1 MSIQL
6 FEHNERAYQAVR
18 TMLADHGR
26 AAVVH
31 PTGTGK
37 SYIAFRLVEENAE
50 KRFLWLSPSEYIFQ
64 TQIENLCAENPTFPV
79 DSINFATYAKLM
91 LLEGEALDNLAPDFI
106 VLDEFHRCG
115 ADQWGKG
122 VDRLLSRYPEAK
134 VLGLSA
140 TAIRYLD
147 NNRNMAEELFQGCI
161 ASEMTLG
168 EAIVRGI
175 LPAPVYV
182 STLFRYQNELQ
193 RYQNRIDSM
202 RSGGVRDNNQK
213 YLDAL
218 RRALE
223 KADGLDTI
231 FQRYLTHKNGKYI
244 VFCANV
250 EHMREMVSH
259 VPEWFGG
266 IDPEPKVYAVFS
278 DSAESGKEFE
288 EFKADSSDHLKLLF
302 CIDMLNEGVH
312 VAGISGVILFR
323 PTVSPIIYKQQIG
336 RALTA
341 GVGGTPLII
350 DVVNN
355 LESIRSIDSL
365 QDEMSKAV
373 LWLRAN
379 GRGGEIVH
387 ECFEILEQQRD
398 CRELFEE
405 LERSL
410 SSTWEQYFQAA
421 WVYSRE
427 HEGSLGSL
435 PARYVTENGLS
446 LGNWV
451 QTQKKIRTGRQ
462 QGSLTDEQIARL
474 NAIGMVW
481 ENRLEL
487 QFQRNYKYAKAY
499 FEQYGDLLV
508 PAAYQTED
516 GFRLG
521 AWICKLRQQYVN
533 GEQAGVL
540 SQERVRQL
548 NAIGMCWDVL
558 SYNWEKNYSE
568 ALDYSREHG
577 DLNVPAGH
585 RTKSGFALGNWLNNL
600 RSARAG
606 KNRQTPPTAEQVERL
621 NAIGMRWGNRF
632 DEQWQNSYQEAK
644 RYFEKNSTLS
654 NIPPDYRTPDGVQL
668 SRWVNTQ
675 QYALDHPEK
684 SSSRLTKERT
694 ELLRELGLHPSEKK
708 DPWMRALALAE
719 RYRDA
724 FGTLNISQSVSFEG
738 FGLGRWLALQRKSHQ
753 KGQLSDEQIR
763 RLELLSFDWRT
774 TSERQWEERFA
785 EAEAYRKERGNLGVP
800 ASSRGLGRWLQMQRD
815 RRRKGLLTEVQISR
829 LDALGMDWGRMAAP
843 VRVEASSGRPSDQD
857 SGQSFLRL

>member
-18 TMLADHGR
+18 TMLAAHGR

-64 TQIENLCAENPTFPV
+64 TQIENLCAENPDLPV
-79 DSINFATYAKLM
+79 DSITFATYAKLM

-202 RSGGVRDNNQK
+202 RSKGVRDNNQK

-223 KADGLDTI
+223 KSDGLDTI
-231 FQRYLTHKNGKYI
+231 FQRYLTRKDGKYI

-266 IDPEPKVYAVFS
+266 IDQEPKVYAVYS

-288 EFKADSSDHLKLLF
+288 QFKADNGDHLKLLF

-312 VAGISGVILFR
+312 VVGISGVILFR

-341 GVGGTPLII
+341 GVDGTPLII

-373 LWLRAN
+373 LWLRSN

-387 ECFEILEQQRD
+387 ERFEILEQQRD

-410 SSTWEQYFQAA
+410 SSTWEQYFEAA
-421 WVYSRE
+421 RLFSTQ
-427 HEGSLGSL
+427 HGGSLKDL

-446 LGNWV
+446 LGNWI
-451 QTQKKIRTGRQ
+451 QTQRKVRAGRQ
-462 QGSLTDEQIARL
+462 QGVLNEEQITRL
-474 NAIGMVW
+474 DSIGMVW
-481 ENRLEL
+481 DNRLEL
-487 QFQRNYKYAKAY
+487 QFQRNYTYAKAY
-499 FEQYGDLLV
+499 FDLYGDLMV
-508 PAAYQTED
+508 PAAYKAED

-521 AWICKLRQQYVN
+521 AWISKLRHQFAN
-533 GEQAGVL
+533 GEKAGVL
-540 SQERVRQL
+540 SRDRIEQL
-548 NAIGMCWDVL
+548 NGIGMCWDAL
-558 SYNWEKNYSE
+558 SFKWEKNYSE
-568 ALDYSREHG
+568 ALAYYRKHG
-577 DLNVPAGH
+577 DLNVPAAY
-585 RTKSGFALGNWLNNL
+585 RTEKGFALGNWLNNL
-600 RSARAG
+600 RSARLG
-606 KNRQTPPTAEQVERL
+606 KNRQTPPTQDQIARL
-621 NAIGMRWGNRF
+621 DAIGMRWGDRF
-632 DEQWQNSYQEAK
+632 EEQWIRSYQAAK
-644 RYFEKNSTLS
+644 RYFQRNGTVK
-654 NIPPDYRTPDGVQL
+654 NIPSDYLSPEGVQL
-668 SRWVNTQ
+668 GRWVNTQ
-675 QYALDHPEK
+675 RYALNHPEK
-684 SSSRLTKERT
+684 SGSRLTEERT
-694 ELLRELGLHPSEKK
+694 RLLSELGIFP
-708 DPWMRALALAE
+708 
-719 RYRDA
+719 
-724 FGTLNISQSVSFEG
+724 T
-738 FGLGRWLALQRKSHQ
+738 
-753 KGQLSDEQIR
+753 
-763 RLELLSFDWRT
+763 
-774 TSERQWEERFA
+774 
-785 EAEAYRKERGNLGVP
+785 
-800 ASSRGLGRWLQMQRD
+800 
-815 RRRKGLLTEVQISR
+815 
-829 LDALGMDWGRMAAP
+829 
-843 VRVEASSGRPSDQD
+843 
-857 SGQSFLRL
+857 